1 MRLIGTVERSGL
13 PTYLETYGTRFLNE
27 TAIAL
32 SKIGFDAEADMVLA
46 TFHLVKHLPIED
58 FLDDLDST
66 LWDQLDTLARNVR
79 TSDIQSEN
87 TRLIHYVRL
96 NSSDILRPERGLDVL
111 N

>member
-66 LWDQLDTLARNVR
+66 LWDQLDTLAQNVQ

-87 TRLIHYVRL
+87 TRLIHYARL
-96 NSSDILRPERGLDVL
+96 NSSDVLRPERGLDVL